1 MIHVRYYVE
10 WVAGDN
16 WHDAPTRYT
25 TEISY
30 LNKHEAVKCA
40 ELLKK
45 DGFRNVRLVE
55 FMQDLPRP
63 VEYMWNSRHL
73 TKQIDQWNWEVIR

>member
-10 WVAGDN
+10 WVSGDV
-16 WHDAPTRYT
+16 WHDAPTRFASKF
-25 TEISY
+25 SY
-30 LNKHEAVKCA
+30 LDKQEAANYA
-40 ELLKK
+40 ESLKK
-45 DGFRNVRLVE
+45 DGFKGVQLVE

-73 TKQIDQWNWEVIR
+73 TKQIDQWNWEVSR